1 MHTLKCKILYS
12 ICTFPAL
19 FRLLLSGVSLRG
31 ICFFAGIPYVTRKR
45 NSIIKVGKGCRFM
58 SKSWGNL
65 IGLNHRCILA
75 TTEQN
80 AKLIIGNNCAFS
92 GCSLWC
98 FKEIILG
105 NDVRCGANV
114 LIMDGDAHQDDPR
127 AGENKPIHIG
137 NNVWVGADVKILK
150 GVTIGDNTFIGAGS
164 IVTKDIPANVVAVGA
179 PCRVIRCLDEETINK
194 LEKK

>member
-1 MHTLKCKILYS
+1 MHYLKCKLLYL
-12 ICTFPAL
+12 IYTFPAL
-19 FRLLLSGVSLRG
+19 LRARLNGVSFNGL
-31 ICFFAGIPYVTRKR
+31 CYFAGLPYMTRKKGS
-45 NSIIKVGKGCRFM
+45 SISIGKGCRFM

-105 NDVRCGANV
+105 NNVRCGANV

-164 IVTKDIPANVVAVGA
+164 IVTKDIPANVVAVGT
-179 PCRVIRCLDEETINK
+179 PCRVIRNLDEETIKK
-194 LEKK
+194 LEQK